1 MIRNRGVKIAAIA
14 AAVVIAG
21 ALAAGPSLLLAGD
34 EKKGAADEKS
44 GEPVFSVKTV
54 SAEHRTLAAF
64 LEVNGDIVS
73 AQEADVFPDT
83 SGKLIAVRTALGARV
98 RKGEL
103 IAEID
108 PSKPGIIY
116 MASPVYAPISGIIS
130 RTPVSAGM
138 TVGTGTS
145 LTTISVTENL
155 EITARIPERKVA
167 GLAKGLK
174 AEVSLQAYPGEVFA
188 ATVARVSPV
197 IDSASRTK
205 LITLK
210 FDGYDKRVNAGMF
223 ARLRINTIN
232 YPGVLAVPAEA
243 VLSQHGLSIV
253 YVARGG
259 RAEPRRVGTGVT
271 INGFTEITLGLSA
284 GEKVVIQGQQLLS
297 EGAAVRV
304 IGGGGA

>member
-1 MIRNRGVKIAAIA
+1 MTKNRGRKIAGII
-14 AAVVIAG
+14 AVVAIAG
-21 ALAAGPSLLLAGD
+21 ALVAGPSLLAAGD
-34 EKKGAADEKS
+34 EKNAGEQN

-54 SAEHRTLAAF
+54 ATEHRTLGAF
-64 LEVNGDIVS
+64 LEVNGDIIS
-73 AQEADVFPDT
+73 AQQADVFPDI
-83 SGKLIAVRTALGARV
+83 SGKLIAVRAALGSRV

-103 IAEID
+103 IAQVD
-108 PSKPGIIY
+108 PSKPGMIY

-138 TVGTGTS
+138 TVDTGTA

-155 EITARIPERKVA
+155 EISARIPERKVA
-167 GLAKGLK
+167 GLEAGPKS
-174 AEVSLQAYPGEVFA
+174 EVSLQAYPGEIFS

-210 FDGYDKRVNAGMF
+210 FDGYDKRINAGMF

-243 VLSQHGLSIV
+243 VLNKHGARVL
-253 YVARGG
+253 YVIRGG
-259 RAEPRRVGTGVT
+259 RAELRQASTGVT
-271 INGFTEITLGLSA
+271 LNGFTEITSGLSA
-284 GEKVVIQGQQLLS
+284 GEAVVIQGQQLLS
-297 EGAAVRV
+297 DGAAVRV

>member
-1 MIRNRGVKIAAIA
+1 MTKNRGRKIAGII
-14 AAVVIAG
+14 AVVAIAG
-21 ALAAGPSLLLAGD
+21 ALAAGPSLLAAGD
-34 EKKGAADEKS
+34 EKNAGKKN
-44 GEPVFSVKTV
+44 GEPVFSVKTLC
-54 SAEHRTLAAF
+54 AEHRTLKAF
-64 LEVNGDIVS
+64 LEVNGDIIS
-73 AQEADVFPDT
+73 AQQADVFPDI
-83 SGKLIAVRTALGARV
+83 SGKLIAVRAALGSRV

-103 IAEID
+103 IAQVD
-108 PSKPGIIY
+108 PSKPGMIY

-130 RTPVSAGM
+130 RTPISAGM
-138 TVGTGTS
+138 TVGTGTA

-167 GLAKGLK
+167 GLVEGLK
-174 AEVSLQAYPGEVFA
+174 SEVSLQAYPGEIFT

-210 FDGYDKRVNAGMF
+210 FDGYDKRINAGMF

-243 VLSQHGLSIV
+243 VLNKHGASVL
-253 YVARGG
+253 YVIRGG
-259 RAEPRRVGTGVT
+259 RAELRQAGTGVT
-271 INGFTEITLGLSA
+271 LNVFTEITSGLSA
-284 GEKVVIQGQQLLS
+284 GEAVVIQGQQLLS
-297 EGAAVRV
+297 DGAAVRV